1 MKITANRKEDILK
14 RKAEYE
20 AANEAYHKE
29 SDRRWRE
36 YRKAVETVTDPIKEE
51 LEYNLGKFSALQF
64 RVDVEEGRWRDP
76 GLRVH
81 ISCDEDRKFN
91 ENVAL
96 AWSYD
101 AHLAEEDGQIVPIRE
116 SSSWSGLSAT
126 TEAQLE
132 SLRQTVKALD
142 YLNSLDWND
151 LLNRTTPNYSDLFQD
166 ELTQPKREDFEG
178 QLRDATLDEIAG
190 TNKLVLVREH
200 NTYDPLY
207 AKVLKSSPKTCEI
220 RTYNARDIERAL
232 ADPDSENSQRFFTYI
247 ADQDWGWKKN
257 KSSIT
262 VQVPEQI
269 IDLDT
274 LMHDR
279 EVTTE

>member
-36 YRKAVETVTDPIKEE
+36 YRRAVETVTDPIKEE

-64 RVDVEEGRWRDP
+64 RVDVEEGRWREP

-101 AHLAEEDGQIVPIRE
+101 AHLSERDGQIVPVRE

-151 LLNRTTPNYSDLFQD
+151 LLNRTTPNYSDLFKD
-166 ELTQPKREDFEG
+166 GLTQPEREDFEQ
-178 QLRDATLDEIAG
+178 QLGEAEIEDIIG
-190 TNKLVLVREH
+190 KDKLI
-200 NTYDPLY
+200 
-207 AKVLKSSPKTCEI
+207 KVKNFNSSGYRGNEVYIKVISQTPSQYTVI
-220 RTYNARDIERAL
+220 ARDPWVIEN
-232 ADPDSENSQRFFTYI
+232 ADRFQRI
-247 ADQDWGWKKN
+247 VDQGSFDDLRGFKVR
-257 KSSIT
+257 KSSIHP
-262 VQVPEQI
+262 VNPIQVVDIPQKG
-269 IDLDT
+269 
-274 LMHDR
+274 
-279 EVTTE
+279 EVAE

>member
-36 YRKAVETVTDPIKEE
+36 YRRAVETVTDPIKEE

-64 RVDVEEGRWRDP
+64 RVDVEEGRWREP

-101 AHLAEEDGQIVPIRE
+101 AHLQMVDDHVEPVRE

-126 TEAQLE
+126 TDAQLE

-142 YLNSLDWND
+142 YLNSLDWTD
-151 LLNRTTPNYSDLFQD
+151 LLNRTTPGYSDLFKE
-166 ELTQPKREDFEG
+166 ELKQPEREDFEK
-178 QLRDATLDEIAG
+178 QLGEAEIEDIIG
-190 TNKLVLVREH
+190 KDKLI
-200 NTYDPLY
+200 
-207 AKVLKSSPKTCEI
+207 KVKNFSSSGYRGNEVYIKIVAETPSQYTI
-220 RTYNARDIERAL
+220 LARDPWTIENTERL
-232 ADPDSENSQRFFTYI
+232 QRMVDLGQFDNPYTF
-247 ADQDWGWKKN
+247 KVR
-257 KSSIT
+257 KSSILPVTPVT
-262 VQVPEQI
+262 VVDIPQKS
-269 IDLDT
+269 
-274 LMHDR
+274 
-279 EVTTE
+279 EVTAE